1 MEKEKLESFNNIKV
15 GDKVIGAYG
24 SGTVVD
30 ILKDECS
37 ERPEDEVT
45 IFVCYYQENGLPM
58 TVAEY
63 PKNIRLREVEIK
75 RVDVWFRLGATV
87 NLSVADIRKIKN
99 GDKSPLYDAMIHGEV
114 KFGGDSYIPQNIL
127 ENQDIP
133 QELFADGDIN
143 FEY

>member
-24 SGTVVD
+24 SGTVVE

-37 ERPEDEVT
+37 ETPENEVT
-45 IFVCYYQENGLPM
+45 IFVRYQQDNGLSM

-63 PKNIRLREVEIK
+63 PRNIHLRAVETK
-75 RVDVWFRLGATV
+75 RIDVWFRLGATV

-99 GDKSPLYDAMIHGEV
+99 GDKSPLYDAMIHGRVE
-114 KFGGDSYIPQNIL
+114 FGGDSYIPQDIF

-133 QELFADGDIN
+133 QELFADGDIS